1 MFVHTLKDIVFSIS
15 AANIVD
21 IAIMALLVY
30 LLLAWFTWT
39 RAVQIMATLVAMGL
53 FYFVASHSGLVLTS
67 LLFQYLWAAIIM
79 VFVIVFQPEIRV
91 MLDRASPIRLWSW
104 SPDKVLKFEF
114 VEEIVKAVIDL
125 ARLRVG
131 ALIVFRRQDR
141 LDEIILIGKLLDGLV
156 SAEAVTMIFQRS
168 SPLHDGAILI
178 QQDRIRAA
186 GCILPLSTDESLST
200 RYGTRHRAALGLTER
215 SDALCIV
222 VSEERGEVSLVENNQ
237 ISNYRRKEEF
247 RAALERGL
255 EFGRTGADKS
265 APGVLD
271 FLKKNWRLRIL
282 SVLTAIVLWFV
293 IVGPQRSELGMQVP
307 IQYRNLPAGMEI
319 TGKWMDHLEV
329 RVRGSQ
335 AGLANLNPRSVRAVV
350 DLGNVVTGLNYFRIS
365 NKNLQ
370 MPPGISMAKVR
381 PSDLHLQIDAALT
394 KKVRVTPSIVGNLP
408 EGLRVSVNPSEVKVR
423 ALETDFTKLKS
434 VVTEPV
440 EISALIEKTKITIP
454 VMVKP
459 DGLRVDSVNPKRV
472 TISVESQQN

>member
-1 MFVHTLKDIVFSIS
+1 MQTLKDIFYTIS
-15 AANIVD
+15 AANMVD
-21 IAIMALLVY
+21 IVIMAVLVY

-104 SPDKVLKFEF
+104 SPNKVLKSEF
-114 VEEIVKAVIDL
+114 VEEIVKAVADL

-131 ALIVFRRQDR
+131 ALIVFRRLDR

-215 SDALCIV
+215 SDSLCVV
-222 VSEERGEVSLVENNQ
+222 VSEERGEVSLVENSK
-237 ISNYRRKEEF
+237 ITNYRKKEEF

-255 EFGRTGADKS
+255 ELVRTRTDTS
-265 APGVLD
+265 APRILD
-271 FLKKNWRLRIL
+271 FMKKNWRLRML
-282 SVLTAIVLWFV
+282 SFLTAVVLWFV
-293 IVGPQRSELGMQVP
+293 IVGPQRSELGIEVP
-307 IQYRNLPAGMEI
+307 IQYTNLPAGMEI

-329 RVRGSQ
+329 RVKGSQ
-335 AGLANLNPRSVRAVV
+335 AGLTNLNPRSVRAVV

-365 NKNLQ
+365 KKNLQ
-370 MPPGISMAKVR
+370 VPPGIAMAKIR
-381 PSDLHLQIDAALT
+381 PSDLRLHIDASVT
-394 KKVRVTPSIVGNLP
+394 KKIMVTPSIVGDLP
-408 EGLRVSVNPSEVKVR
+408 EGLRVSVTPLTVNVR

-440 EISALIEKTKITIP
+440 EISALIDKKKVAIP
-454 VMVKP
+454 VIVKP
-459 DGLRVDSVNPKRV
+459 DGLRIDSVKPKRV
-472 TISVESQQN
+472 TVSVETQQ